1 MIKKL
6 KSITLSTTLG
16 LFAFA
21 AHMGA
26 YAEDAA
32 TDNDSEINEIIK
44 EIEDKFDYKGIVS
57 YITESDN
64 KDSYFIV
71 LSDGSNAYYTKG
83 SDSVVVGDIFNIK
96 NKKNIS
102 ESLKGGYNLKVLE
115 AFEDSEKILYLSD
128 KENAD
133 MVTIYT
139 DPTCGFCRKVH
150 ENIEKYNELGISIAY
165 IPFPRGEEGTRP
177 YEELKK
183 VWCSDDR
190 KESLDLA
197 KQDKANQ
204 IESNIQNDCLSTV
217 RKGID
222 TGQKL
227 KVRGTPSIY
236 TESGYNIPGFIEP
249 EKLREVIDQTK

>member
-6 KSITLSTTLG
+6 KSITLSTALG
-16 LFAFA
+16 LFAFSA
-21 AHMGA
+21 PMGA
-26 YAEDAA
+26 YAEDAV
-32 TDNDSEINEIIK
+32 TDNDSEINEILK

-96 NKKNIS
+96 TKKNIS
-102 ESLKGGYNLKVLE
+102 EALKGGYNLKVLE
-115 AFEDSEKILYLSD
+115 AFEDSEKIFYLSD
-128 KENAD
+128 KEDAD

-139 DPTCGFCRKVH
+139 DPTCGFCRKIH

-165 IPFPRGEEGTRP
+165 VPFPRGEEGTRP

-204 IESNIQNDCLSTV
+204 IESNTQNDCLSTV
-217 RKGID
+217 RKGVD

-249 EKLREVIDQTK
+249 EKLREVINQTK